1 MAILKKLVIVW
12 PENLCYSIST
22 LVINQGKITHQGTY
36 DLIMES
42 CENISSFVT
51 EDKEIEDEIN
61 NEKPKITG
69 KVHFL

>member
-1 MAILKKLVIVW
+1 MVIVW
-12 PENLCYSIST
+12 PENLYYSISI

-51 EDKEIEDEIN
+51 EDKEIEDEIK